1 MKAREESSTNKKH
14 ILSDKKM
21 LSHDNITKFLNKNIS
36 SISNI
41 AKKNQILYTHKKAEK
56 VEKNTKI
63 IEKKSESGNKNLLLK
78 LNKKNYMDIITGI
91 RKNPKLD

>member
-1 MKAREESSTNKKH
+1 
-14 ILSDKKM
+14 M

-56 VEKNTKI
+56 LENNTKI
-63 IEKKSESGNKNLLLK
+63 IEKKSDSVKKSDSGNKNLLLK
-78 LNKKNYMDIITGI
+78 LNKKIYMDIITGI

>member
-1 MKAREESSTNKKH
+1 
-14 ILSDKKM
+14 M

-56 VEKNTKI
+56 LEKRLCDF
-63 IEKKSESGNKNLLLK
+63 SEIKAHKWLK
-78 LNKKNYMDIITGI
+78 DVNWDIYLNKAVKSPITI
-91 RKNPKLD
+91 DF

>member
-1 MKAREESSTNKKH
+1 
-14 ILSDKKM
+14 M

-63 IEKKSESGNKNLLLK
+63 I
-78 LNKKNYMDIITGI
+78 
-91 RKNPKLD
+91 